1 MHGSEKA
8 VVLEAEGVRDF
19 DYKLMAE
26 DFEMQQALRPSLSKA
41 VFNGIISFYPGEKI
55 EDKMMVDIAKEY
67 LAEMKI
73 TNTQFAIVKH
83 IDKNHLHL
91 HILANLVNN
100 NGETIKNN
108 WIGLKGKKIAQKLTV
123 KYGLTEAILKKIL
136 LFVYV

>member
-100 NGETIKNN
+100 NGETIKDN